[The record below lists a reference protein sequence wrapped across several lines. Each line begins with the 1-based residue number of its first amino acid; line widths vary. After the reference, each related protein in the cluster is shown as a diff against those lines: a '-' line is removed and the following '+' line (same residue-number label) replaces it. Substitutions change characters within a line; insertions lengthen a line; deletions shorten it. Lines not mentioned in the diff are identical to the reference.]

1 MQGKTKLVACRFDMP
16 LYNKINN
23 HTIQNS
29 DLIRQ
34 AVIQFLN
41 NGTRENIDVDD
52 EYLYSSVYNEL
63 YNMEIAP
70 LKQENKYLT
79 RSLHVLEN
87 DKSFLMDEVRA
98 LTVMTASK
106 IPLLQK
112 INLYI
117 SGDWNPGASSQKKN

>member
-1 MQGKTKLVACRFDMP
+1 MGDGMPMGKTKLVACRFDAP

-52 EYLYSSVYNEL
+52 EYLYSTVYNEL
-63 YNMEIAP
+63 YNVEIAP

-79 RSLHVLEN
+79 RSVHVLEN

-117 SGDWNPGASSQKKN
+117 RRLKPGG